1 MVEFAKLSLLC
12 LTFDELLKLNAKY
25 KDSFLNEGKFLKLSI
40 I

>member
-25 KDSFLNEGKFLKLSI
+25 KINSLMKESFKN
-40 I
+40 